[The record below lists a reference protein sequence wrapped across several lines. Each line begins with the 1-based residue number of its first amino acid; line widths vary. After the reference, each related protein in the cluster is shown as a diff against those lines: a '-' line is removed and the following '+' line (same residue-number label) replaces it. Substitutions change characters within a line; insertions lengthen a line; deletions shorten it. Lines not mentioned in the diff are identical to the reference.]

1 MHTPKKLQKGDV
13 ISLVAP
19 AKAIEKQFIDH
30 ATKFWE
36 EKGFSVKVG
45 EHCLGRTNYF
55 SGTDVERA
63 ADLQAAIDDPEVR
76 AIICARGGYGCVRII
91 DHVNWAALLND
102 PKWLIGFSDVTYFHH
117 HLATLDIPSI
127 HATMPLNYKE
137 NTPQSLD
144 SLTTV
149 LASNAIQ
156 YDWESGTSF
165 SKDGFTNG
173 TLIGGNLAVISA
185 MIGTDLLP
193 SYENKIL
200 FIEDVGEHLYAID
213 RMFYQLSKS
222 GVLNRISGLIVGGFS
237 NTKDTDTPFGASL
250 EELITAHFKFRNIPI
265 AFNFPAGH
273 QEDNRALIFGMPT
286 ELKVTNGTATLKI
299 NKG

>member
-1 MHTPKKLQKGDV
+1 MHTPKKLQKEDV
-13 ISLVAP
+13 IALVAP
-19 AKAIEKQFIDH
+19 AKAIEKECIDH
-30 ATKFWE
+30 ATKLWE
-36 EKGFSVKVG
+36 EKGFRVKVG
-45 EHCLGRTNYF
+45 AHCLGRSNYF
-55 SGTDVERA
+55 SGSDVERA
-63 ADLQAAIDDPEVR
+63 SDLQAAIDDPEVR

-91 DHVNWAALLND
+91 DHINWAALLND

-117 HLATLDIPSI
+117 HLATLSIPSI

-144 SLTTV
+144 SLTSV
-149 LASNAIQ
+149 LASNSVQ
-156 YDWESGTSF
+156 YNWESGTDF
-165 SKDGFTNG
+165 SKDGSAKG

-185 MIGTDLLP
+185 MIGTDLMP

-250 EELITAHFKFRNIPI
+250 EELISAHFKFRNIPI

-286 ELKVTNGTATLKI
+286 EFKVVAGRATLKI